1 VDCAG
6 DPTRHSCDKPSELDG
21 GPASVDYEDA
31 SVPERTGGGGDEFV
45 VTVAGQQFVV
55 FFDCEFG
62 PDPPD
67 SRSCDGD
74 VLTPAGDVPA

>member
-1 VDCAG
+1 V
-6 DPTRHSCDKPSELDG
+6 H
-21 GPASVDYEDA
+21 A